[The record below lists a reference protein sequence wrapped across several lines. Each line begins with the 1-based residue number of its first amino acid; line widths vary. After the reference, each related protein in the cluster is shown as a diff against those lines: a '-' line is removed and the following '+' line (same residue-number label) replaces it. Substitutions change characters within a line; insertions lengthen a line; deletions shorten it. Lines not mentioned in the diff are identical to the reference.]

1 METFKGIVSNIKRDV
16 EVVGPDYS
24 GDSYTSGSTTDLT
37 NFVLAGRSMQ
47 FKSNRPTYEG
57 IAEGDELIVAGKL
70 RSNVFQVTAYKNLSK
85 NLTSYPTKRSPLF
98 RIIAIAV
105 LVLGIA
111 ISLLLLFLGSAQM
124 SVIFSFPFAAMGIL
138 LLYFDYK
145 HRSAIQAIET
155 YR

>member
-1 METFKGIVSNIKRDV
+1 METFKGIVSNLKRDV

-47 FKSNRPTYEG
+47 FKSNRATYDG
-57 IAEGDELIVAGKL
+57 IAEGDELIVAGKQG
-70 RSNVFQVTAYKNLSK
+70 SKVFQVTAYKNLTK
-85 NLTSYPTKRSPLF
+85 KLASYPPKRSPAF

-105 LVLGIA
+105 LVLGMA
-111 ISLLLLFLGSAQM
+111 ISLLLLFIGSARM
-124 SVIFSFPFAAMGIL
+124 SVMFSFPFVAIGIL

-145 HRSAIQAIET
+145 YSSAIQAIEN